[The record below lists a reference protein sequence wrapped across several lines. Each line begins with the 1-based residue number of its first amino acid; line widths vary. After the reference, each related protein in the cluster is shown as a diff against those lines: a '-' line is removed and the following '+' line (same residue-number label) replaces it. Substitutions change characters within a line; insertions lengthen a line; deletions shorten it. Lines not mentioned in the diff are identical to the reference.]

1 MTELFAKPP
10 GILGHV
16 AMIITINAMIALT
29 LFIVNLLGFL
39 LGLLIFIPALVGFTS
54 FIWVSIAWSPKD
66 WSEWF
71 VKEWWILLLFVQ
83 VRRWREAARES
94 SFY

>member
-1 MTELFAKPP
+1 MNELFAKPP

-16 AMIITINAMIALT
+16 AMIITINAIIALT

-54 FIWVSIAWSPKD
+54 FIWVPIAWSPKD
-66 WSEWF
+66 WSGGDMVAVSLISVF
-71 VKEWWILLLFVQ
+71 IHQPVLYLLGFEYL
-83 VRRWREAARES
+83 
-94 SFY
+94 